1 MTFLFAFLFMS
12 QIQKAL
18 LFDKIV
24 PVEAAKVVRMPFE
37 IANPQTTVNLSFDV
51 EEKNGHVK
59 VVVRKAGEGTIL
71 GETGFDSS
79 GTIKVHLADTN
90 KIWIDVDNR
99 ASRLSPANVA
109 ITIKTSWKVELP
121 VEARELPN
129 AKKLQVVLASLCFL
143 LGIVSFSAWK
153 LIPIWISRSRLG

>member
-37 IANPQTTVNLSFDV
+37 IANPQTTVNLNFDV
-51 EEKNGHVK
+51 TEKSGHVK
-59 VVVRKAGEGTIL
+59 VVVRKALEGTLL

-79 GTIKVHLADTN
+79 GTIKVQVADAG
-90 KIWIDVDNR
+90 KIFIDVDNR
-99 ASRLSPANVA
+99 ASRLSPVNVTM
-109 ITIKTSWKVELP
+109 TIKTSWKVELP

-129 AKKLQVVLASLCFL
+129 ARKLQVILASLCFL
-143 LGIVSFSAWK
+143 AGIVSFSAWK

>member
-1 MTFLFAFLFMS
+1 MS
-12 QIQKAL
+12 QIQTAL

-37 IANPQTTVNLSFDV
+37 IAKPQTTVNLSFAV

-59 VVVRKAGEGTIL
+59 VVVRKALEGTIL

-79 GTIKVHLADTN
+79 GTIKVQLADAG
-90 KIWIDVDNR
+90 KIWVDVDNR
-99 ASRLSPANVA
+99 ASRLSPVNVTM
-109 ITIKTSWKVELP
+109 TIKTSCKVELP

-129 AKKLQVVLASLCFL
+129 ARKLQVILASLCFL
-143 LGIVSFSAWK
+143 VGIVGISAWK
-153 LIPIWISRSRLG
+153 LIPMWK

>member
-1 MTFLFAFLFMS
+1 MS

-71 GETGFDSS
+71 EETGFDSN
-79 GTIKVHLADTN
+79 GKIKLHLADAG

-109 ITIKTSWKVELP
+109 MTIKTSWKAELP
-121 VEARELPN
+121 VEARELPQSTR
-129 AKKLQVVLASLCFL
+129 KKVIAASLSLFAIIA
-143 LGIVSFSAWK
+143 GISAWK
-153 LIPIWISRSRLG
+153 LIPLWRS

>member
-1 MTFLFAFLFMS
+1 MS

-37 IANPQTTVNLSFDV
+37 IANPQTTLNLSFDV

-59 VVVRKAGEGTIL
+59 VVVRKALEGTIL
-71 GETGFDSS
+71 SETGFDSS
-79 GTIKVHLADTN
+79 GTIKVQVADAG

-109 ITIKTSWKVELP
+109 MTIKTSWKIELP
-121 VEARELPN
+121 VEARELPIE
-129 AKKLQVVLASLCFL
+129 KKRQVVLASLCFL
-143 LGIVSFSAWK
+143 VGIVSFSAWK
-153 LIPIWISRSRLG
+153 LIPLWK